1 VGPLKVV
8 LALTAALLLVGCGRG
23 TPAESPAPSFNASDV
38 RFLQDMIGH
47 HQQAI
52 QMATLADGRS
62 RRPRLIR
69 FAAGIAATRQAD
81 IATMRRWLT
90 QWNLPT
96 APATGS
102 EDAESP
108 LPGML
113 AAGQLEWL
121 ELRTGLQFD
130 LGFLTM
136 MDTHYG
142 GAITVAEREL
152 QAGASAETKALA
164 RRIITTQTAEM
175 RQLHRWKDAWSA
187 DTGQPSS
194 G

>member
-1 VGPLKVV
+1 VGRLKAV
-8 LALTAALLLVGCGRG
+8 LAITAALLLVGCGRG

-52 QMATLADGRS
+52 EMAALVDGRS

-69 FAAGIAATRQAD
+69 FATGIAAARQDD
-81 IATMRRWLT
+81 ITIMRRWLT
-90 QWNLPT
+90 RWNLPT
-96 APATGS
+96 APANGS

-121 ELRTGLQFD
+121 KLRTGPQFD
-130 LGFLTM
+130 LGFMTM
-136 MDTHYG
+136 MDTHHG
-142 GAITVAEREL
+142 GAITVAEQEL
-152 QAGASAETKALA
+152 QGGASTETKALA
-164 RRIITTQTAEM
+164 RRIIETQAVEM
-175 RQLHRWKDAWSA
+175 RQLHRWKDTWSSEA
-187 DTGQPSS
+187 G
-194 G
+194 

>member
-1 VGPLKVV
+1 MGRLKVV
-8 LALTAALLLVGCGRG
+8 LAVTAALLLVGCGRG
-23 TPAESPAPSFNASDV
+23 TPAQPPAPSFNASDV

-52 QMATLADGRS
+52 DMAALADGRS
-62 RRPRLIR
+62 RRPRLIK
-69 FAAGIAATRQAD
+69 FAAGIAAARQDD

-90 QWNLPT
+90 RWNLPT

-113 AAGQLEWL
+113 AAGQLDWL
-121 ELRTGLQFD
+121 QLRTGPRFD

-136 MDTHYG
+136 MDTHHG

-152 QAGASAETKALA
+152 QGGASAELKALA
-164 RRIITTQTAEM
+164 TRIMTTQAAEM
-175 RQLHRWKDAWSA
+175 RQLHRWKDAWSS